1 MLIGTKRIISIV
13 HRSSSVDAPAVDA
26 PAVVAPAVDAPAGAS
41 TEPYTKPYTVS
52 DVWWHNHR
60 ARLP

>member
-41 TEPYTKPYTVS
+41 TEPYTAS